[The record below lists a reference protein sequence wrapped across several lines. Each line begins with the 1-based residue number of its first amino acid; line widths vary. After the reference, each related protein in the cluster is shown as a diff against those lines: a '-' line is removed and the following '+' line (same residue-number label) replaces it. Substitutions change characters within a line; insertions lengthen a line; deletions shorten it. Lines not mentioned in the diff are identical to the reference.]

1 MCSYRWGTQG
11 PSRRASNIT
20 IHMVSWCIW
29 EGLSSFTEEW
39 NKRLPWFAF
48 GCLSRLLT
56 KHNNRSIAM
65 PLRKISSFLRTI
77 KDDLGLRM
85 PSVYKVPCERGQVY
99 IGQSGRSISIR
110 IKEHMWH
117 IGLVQPEK
125 LSVAEHSINFGHVIK
140 FHDTKIL
147 AQKTG
152 YYDRLIR
159 EPSK

>member
-1 MCSYRWGTQG
+1 
-11 PSRRASNIT
+11 
-20 IHMVSWCIW
+20 
-29 EGLSSFTEEW
+29 
-39 NKRLPWFAF
+39 
-48 GCLSRLLT
+48 
-56 KHNNRSIAM
+56 M
-65 PLRKISSFLRTI
+65 PLRKISSFLRTTN
-77 KDDLGLRM
+77 DDLELRV

-117 IGLVQPEK
+117 IGLIQPEK
-125 LSVAEHSINFGHVIK
+125 LAIAEHSINFDHVIK

-159 EPSK
+159 EPLELQLHPNNINREDRLSLSNSWKPLI